1 MRHLLAPIVVS
12 ALLGLASAAHAQV
25 TNYTTTLSGANESPP
40 TTSLG
45 TGNGSVLINEDT
57 DEMRVHI
64 DFTGLTSDT
73 TASHIHCCTSAAQTG
88 NAGVATMVP
97 TFVNFPLGVTAGTYD
112 MSFNLL
118 DAGTYNPAFLNANG
132 GTPDT
137 AETALLDGLAAGTAY
152 LNIHTTEHPTG
163 EIRGFLVAAP
173 IPEPGHFAM
182 LLLGLAAVGTVRRW
196 RAVAAR

>member
-1 MRHLLAPIVVS
+1 MVVS

-45 TGNGSVLINEDT
+45 IGNGSVRIDEDT
-57 DEMRVHI
+57 DEMRVHM
-64 DFTGLTSDT
+64 DFSGLTSGT
-73 TASHIHCCTSAAQTG
+73 TASHIHCCTSAPQTG

-118 DAGTYNPAFLNANG
+118 DESTYNPAFLSANG
-132 GTPDT
+132 GTADT

-182 LLLGLAAVGTVRRW
+182 LLLGLAAVGGMRRW
-196 RAVAAR
+196 RAGAAR